1 MGKNLNIYTY
11 VINVYVTESVCY
23 TPETNTVL

>member
-23 TPETNTVL
+23 IPETNTVF